1 MPLLSEENRRKR
13 NLVILAGFVLLVGTA
28 NLLDVG
34 VYAPELPLASNIAVF
49 ALLNLN
55 LIVLLL
61 LVVLLLRNLVKLWFE
76 RREKVIGAKF
86 KAKLVLA
93 FLSLSLIPSTLIFL
107 IASNFI
113 NKSIEGWFK
122 PQVERPLD
130 QALAVAQTYYGN
142 LERTALRHAQQIG
155 RVVDREGLLA
165 DNRREALAAYMV
177 EQQDRLGLSAITVFG
192 AQGQELVHVKDPI
205 LGDLATRE
213 VNETQLRQ
221 GAAGQELTTV
231 RELSSGDLVEA
242 VVPIWA
248 TRGGERSV
256 VGVVVVG
263 THVTERLEARVRAI
277 SQAFR
282 EYKQL
287 KLLKTPIKGI
297 YILLFLLMTLIVVF
311 SFTWFAL
318 YLARGITGPIEQLAE
333 GTREIAAGNLAYKVE
348 ARGDDEIGVLV
359 SSFNRM
365 TDDLGK
371 SKRQLEEAYLDL
383 SDKHTELEDRRVYIE
398 TVLEAITT
406 GVVSFDPLGRLTTI
420 NRAGARMLGVNEATA
435 PGRLLEEVF
444 AGPGLRPVVAQ
455 VLRMRRPNATSTE
468 LAVQL
473 RRGGATLSLVASATA
488 LRGPDGEYAGTVV
501 VLDDLTEL
509 LKAQRVAAWREVAQ
523 RIAHEIK
530 NPLTPIQLSAQRLRR
545 RLARTPGEE
554 RLVAEATETIIHE
567 VDGLKRLVDE
577 FSRFARMPVLAPR
590 PTDVR
595 QLVDSVASLYRESH
609 PALSITTH
617 HPEDLPLLEVD
628 PDHIK
633 RAVLNLVDNAV
644 EAVGGTGDVRV
655 ETMHVAETGHAR
667 IIVADNGP
675 GISPDDKEKLFL
687 PYFST
692 KVAGMGL
699 GLPIMHEIVSEH
711 GGTIWI
717 EDNDPTQPRCAPT
730 KTDSC
735 AGLTVDAREWR
746 RDAVP
751 RKLRLHAHRN
761 RFARASARVPG
772 APLQA

>member
-1 MPLLSEENRRKR
+1 MPLLSDENRRKR
-13 NLVILAGFVLLVGTA
+13 NLVIVAGFLLLVGTA
-28 NLLDVG
+28 NLLDIG
-34 VYAPELPLASNIAVF
+34 VYAPELPLASNIAVI

-61 LVVLLLRNLVKLWFE
+61 LVLLLFRNLVKLWFE
-76 RREKVIGAKF
+76 RRESVTGAKF

-93 FLSLSLIPSTLIFL
+93 FLTLSLIPSTLIFL

-130 QALAVAQTYYGN
+130 QALAVAQTYYSN
-142 LERTALRHAQQIG
+142 LERTALRHAQHLS
-155 RVVDREGLLA
+155 RVIDRDQLLA
-165 DNRREALAAYMV
+165 DDRREALAAYLV
-177 EQQDRLGLSAITVFG
+177 EQQDRLGISAITVFG
-192 AQGQELVHVKDPI
+192 REGQELVHIKDPI
-205 LGDLATRE
+205 LGDLAARD
-213 VNETQLRQ
+213 VNENQLRQ

-231 RELSSGDLVEA
+231 RELTSGDLVEA

-248 TRGGERSV
+248 TRGGERTV
-256 VGVVVVG
+256 VGVAVVG
-263 THVTERLEARVRAI
+263 THVTERLEARVRGI

-287 KLLKTPIKGI
+287 KVLKTPIKGI

-311 SFTWFAL
+311 SFTWFGL
-318 YLARGITGPIEQLAE
+318 YIARGITGPIGQLAE
-333 GTREIAAGNLAYKVE
+333 ATREIAAGNLAYKVP
-348 ARGDDEIGVLV
+348 ARGGDEIGMLV
-359 SSFNRM
+359 ESFNRM
-365 TDDLGK
+365 TDDLAQ

-383 SDKHTELEDRRVYIE
+383 SDKHTELEDRRVYTE

-420 NRAGARMLGVNEATA
+420 NRAAARMLGVNEATA
-435 PGRLLEEVF
+435 VGRHLEEVF
-444 AGPGLRPVVAQ
+444 AGPDLRGVVAQ
-455 VLRMRRPNATSTE
+455 VHRTRRPKAASAE
-468 LAVQL
+468 LEFQL
-473 RRGGATLSLVASATA
+473 RRGGATLSLLASATA
-488 LRGPDGEYAGTVV
+488 LRGPEDEYAGTVV

-545 RLARTPGEE
+545 RLARTAGEE
-554 RLVAEATETIIHE
+554 RLVLECTETIIHE

-577 FSRFARMPVLAPR
+577 FSRFARMPVLTPR

-595 QLVDSVASLYRESH
+595 QLIDSVASLFRESH
-609 PALSITTH
+609 PGLVITTH
-617 HPEDLPLLEVD
+617 HADDLPMLEVD

-644 EAVGGTGDVRV
+644 EAVGDAGDVRV
-655 ETMHVAETGHAR
+655 ETQHLAETGHAR
-667 IIVADNGP
+667 IIVADRGP
-675 GISPDDKEKLFL
+675 GIGAEDKEKLFL

-699 GLPIMHEIVSEH
+699 GLPIVHEIVTEH
-711 GGTIWI
+711 GGTIWV
-717 EDNDPTQPRCAPT
+717 EDNAPSGT
-730 KTDSC
+730 RFVIEVPVSR
-735 AGLTVDAREWR
+735 AVVTVEA
-746 RDAVP
+746 
-751 RKLRLHAHRN
+751 
-761 RFARASARVPG
+761 
-772 APLQA
+772 

>member
-13 NLVILAGFVLLVGTA
+13 NLVILAWFVLLVGTA

-61 LVVLLLRNLVKLWFE
+61 LVLLLLRNLVKLWFE
-76 RREKVIGAKF
+76 RREKVIGAQF

-142 LERTALRHAQQIG
+142 LERMALRHAKQIS
-155 RVVDREGLLA
+155 RVVDRDGLLSE
-165 DNRREALAAYMV
+165 DHRESLAAYLV

-213 VNETQLRQ
+213 INEAQLRQ
-221 GAAGQELTTV
+221 GVAGQELTTV

-242 VVPIWA
+242 VVPIWT
-248 TRGGERSV
+248 TRGGQRAV

-318 YLARGITGPIEQLAE
+318 YLAKGITGPIEQLAE

-348 ARGDDEIGVLV
+348 AQGDDEIGVLV
-359 SSFNRM
+359 NSFNRM
-365 TDDLGK
+365 TDDLGR

-420 NRAGARMLGVNEATA
+420 NRAAARMLGVNEATA
-435 PGRLLEEVF
+435 TGRLLEEVF
-444 AGPGLRPVVAQ
+444 AGPALRPVVAQ
-455 VLRMRRPNATSTE
+455 VQRMRRPNAASAE

-473 RRGGATLSLVASATA
+473 RRPGATLSLVASATA
-488 LRGPDGEYAGTVV
+488 LRGPDNEYAGTVV

-545 RLARTPGEE
+545 RLSRTASEE
-554 RLVAEATETIIHE
+554 RLVLEATETIIHE

-609 PALSITTH
+609 PALSITTR
-617 HPEDLPLLEVD
+617 HPDDLPLLEVD

-644 EAVGGTGDVRV
+644 EAVGGTGDVGV
-655 ETMHVAETGHAR
+655 ETVHVPETSHAR

-675 GISPDDKEKLFL
+675 GISAEDKEKLFL

-699 GLPIMHEIVSEH
+699 GLPIVHEIVSEH

-717 EDNDPTQPRCAPT
+717 EDNQPKGTRFVIEVPV
-730 KTDSC
+730 SR
-735 AGLTVDAREWR
+735 AGVTVEA
-746 RDAVP
+746 
-751 RKLRLHAHRN
+751 
-761 RFARASARVPG
+761 
-772 APLQA
+772 